1 MPGPIRNAAKTRA
14 KILKNATA
22 EFAARGFDGARVDSI
37 ATRSRINKHMLY
49 HYFGSKEGLFT
60 AVLEAMY
67 GSIRESQKDTSL
79 LELSPTEAMRTLVA
93 QTYGVILAHPEF
105 IGLLSSE
112 NLMKARHI
120 RASATIRDMY
130 GPLLSVL
137 RTILERGAASGEFR
151 PDIDPIEL
159 YISIGGL
166 SFHALSNQHTL
177 KAIFSIDLISPEAIG
192 RRLEHVTEM
201 VMRYCETGIGAA
213 QSGTASTGRMAAW
226 PQ

>member
-1 MPGPIRNAAKTRA
+1 
-14 KILKNATA
+14 
-22 EFAARGFDGARVDSI
+22 
-37 ATRSRINKHMLY
+37 MLY

-137 RTILERGAASGEFR
+137 RTILERGAANGEFR

-201 VMRYCETGIGAA
+201 VMRYCEAGIGAA
-213 QSGTASTGRMAAW
+213 QSGTASTGRMAAIGN
-226 PQ
+226 